1 MLRNVMGDSE
11 RALGADE
18 RGPIES
24 DDVGLDRGVMST
36 PFDMPI
42 RTLLEEIKSHELTL
56 NPAFQRKYV
65 WGRDR
70 QSKLV
75 ESLLLNM
82 PIPALFFA
90 EDDDGTKVVVD
101 GQQRLRA
108 IEDYHAG
115 EYALKRL
122 EILPELN
129 GKRWRDLSPT
139 QSRTILGRTLRCV
152 VISATSPSEL
162 RFEMFE
168 RLSTGGMPINDQE
181 LRNCVFRGALNDLLH
196 DLVRT
201 EPWLAA
207 VGKPDADLRMKHE
220 ELALRFFAL
229 RAVTN
234 DYRPPVKHILNE
246 YMRVHRNPDSMGV
259 LALAAVFE
267 RALTNCVA
275 VFGSDCFRRVGQ
287 APGRPPRW
295 EGSLNRAVFDLQ
307 MLSLADLSSELVR
320 TNATTIRDVFIE
332 QSVRNAEFRDA
343 VTLGSADRPAFYL
356 RLRLWIVALR
366 DAGIEATLLERLPAS

>member
-1 MLRNVMGDSE
+1 MGEPQPAFGD
-11 RALGADE
+11 DE
-18 RGPIES
+18 RNAIES
-24 DDVGLDRGVMST
+24 DDVGLDHGVMTT

-42 RTLLEEIKSHELTL
+42 RTLLEEITRKELTL

-108 IEDYHAG
+108 IEEYHSG
-115 EYALKRL
+115 EFALKRL
-122 EILPELN
+122 EILPALN
-129 GKRWRDLSPT
+129 NKRWRDLSPK

-152 VISATSPSEL
+152 VISAKSPSAL

-181 LRNCVFRGALNDLLH
+181 LRNCVFRGTLNDLLH
-196 DLVRT
+196 ELVRT
-201 EPWLAA
+201 RPWLAA

-220 ELALRFFAL
+220 ELALRFFAM
-229 RAVTN
+229 RSVVH
-234 DYRPPVKHILNE
+234 DYHPPVKHVLNE
-246 YMRVHRNPDSMGV
+246 FMREQRNPDRMEV
-259 LALAAVFE
+259 LALSAVFE

-275 VFGSDCFRRVGQ
+275 TFGSNCFRRVVQ
-287 APGRPPRW
+287 AKGRTPRW
-295 EGSLNRAVFDLQ
+295 EGTLNRAVFDLQ
-307 MLSLADLSSELVR
+307 MLGLADLPGEHVAAQAARIREAFIQLSV
-320 TNATTIRDVFIE
+320 TNAGF
-332 QSVRNAEFRDA
+332 AEA
-343 VTLGSADRPAFYL
+343 MVLATADRPSFYL
-356 RLRLWIVALR
+356 RLRLWLLALR
-366 DAGIEATLLERLPAS
+366 DAGLASPLLERLPAAE